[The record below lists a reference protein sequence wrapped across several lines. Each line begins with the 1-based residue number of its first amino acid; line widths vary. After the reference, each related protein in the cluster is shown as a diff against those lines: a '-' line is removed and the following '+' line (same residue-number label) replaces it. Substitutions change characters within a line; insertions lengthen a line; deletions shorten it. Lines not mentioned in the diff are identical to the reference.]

1 MSEYKTKYI
10 LSLAIRVVVLY
21 YTPTVIQNYTMVK
34 KMSLTNP
41 NAQCTIQLCE
51 LETIDFDLFE
61 KTILEA
67 IDEGFFFFGE
77 SCKEDIYTHLENYY
91 ELERNDIP
99 YKIEHFS
106 NALHQCFGVGAK
118 IIELNIIK
126 ALCEKNKNFTFSP
139 KKRDLVF
146 NEYAEGLKT
155 FLAVQT

>member
-1 MSEYKTKYI
+1 MSKHKTRYI

-41 NAQCTIQLCE
+41 NTQCMVQLCE
-51 LETIDFDLFE
+51 LKTTEDLFE

-67 IDEGFFFFGE
+67 IDEGFFFIGE
-77 SCKEDIYTHLENYY
+77 SCKEDIYAHLESCY

-118 IIELNIIK
+118 IIEMKIIK

-146 NEYAEGLKT
+146 NEYEEGLKT
-155 FLAVQT
+155 FLTEQT

>member
-1 MSEYKTKYI
+1 MSEHKTSHI

-41 NAQCTIQLCE
+41 NTQCMIQLCE
-51 LETIDFDLFE
+51 LKTTEDLFE

-67 IDEGFFFFGE
+67 IDEGFSFYGE
-77 SCKEDIYTHLENYY
+77 SCKENIYTHLKRCYD
-91 ELERNDIP
+91 LEKNDIP
-99 YKIEHFS
+99 NKIEHFS
-106 NALHQCFGVGAK
+106 NALHKCFGVGAK
-118 IIELNIIK
+118 AIEMNIIK

-146 NEYAEGLKT
+146 NEYVEGLKT
-155 FLAVQT
+155 FLTEQR